1 MKRIKEFLLN
11 NTKVVIAFVLGIVI
25 SGTTVYAATY
35 LYSSNQVS
43 FDKSKVSQYGAT
55 KDDVQGA
62 IDELYSIA
70 KSEKCKDGYTKKSAS
85 DGYICLK
92 DIPTTNTIAMGN
104 DAVGKLSADGKTMII
119 SGSGTLNV
127 IPSDYKNTLEN
138 IIIEDGIEEIPD
150 SFCDGCSKL
159 KNIYIAETVEII
171 NGYNTFKNCSSLVS
185 LTIASGYLV
194 VNNSAEGMFEGCS
207 SLKGIDAEIDISSG
221 LTNSSKMFYG
231 CRSLKSLDLGNT
243 DTSSIND
250 MQYMFSGCSS
260 LESLNLKYFA
270 FPSFITN
277 IFDGDSS
284 LTNLDISYSYF
295 TNTTTITTFINQLSS
310 LSNLSNIKSCGN
322 TTIEQYANDHEI
334 SVTCDE

>member
-11 NTKVVIAFVLGIVI
+11 NTKLVIAFVLGVVI
-25 SGTTVYAATY
+25 SGTTVYAATC

-55 KDDVQGA
+55 KDDVPGA

-92 DIPTTNTIAMGN
+92 DIHTTNTIAMGD
-104 DAVGKLSADGKTMII
+104 DAEGKLSSDGKTMII

-138 IIIEDGIEEIPD
+138 IIIEDGIEEIPN
-150 SFCDGCSKL
+150 SFCEGCSKL

-171 NGYNTFKNCSSLVS
+171 NGFHTFRNCSSLVS
-185 LTIASGYLV
+185 LTIASGYLYV
-194 VNNSAEGMFEGCS
+194 ENSAEGMFEGCS
-207 SLKGIDAEIDISSG
+207 SLKGIDAEIDIGSG
-221 LTNSSKMFYG
+221 GQLNSSYRMFYG
-231 CRSLKSLDLGNT
+231 CSSLTSLDLGNT
-243 DTSSIND
+243 DTSAILD
-250 MQYMFSGCSS
+250 MDYMFSDCSS
-260 LESLNLKYFA
+260 LESLDLDVFT
-270 FPSFITN
+270 FPSIINN
-277 IFDGDSS
+277 IFNGDSS
-284 LTNLDISYSYF
+284 LTNLDISYSSF
-295 TNTTTITTFINQLSS
+295 TDTTTFINQLSS
-310 LSNLSNIKSCGN
+310 LSNLSNIKTCGN
-322 TTIEQYANDHEI
+322 TIIEQYANDHEI

>member
-92 DIPTTNTIAMGN
+92 DIPTTNTIAMGD

-138 IIIEDGIEEIPD
+138 IIIEDGIEKIPD
-150 SFCDGCSKL
+150 SFCYECSKL
-159 KNIYIAETVEII
+159 KEIYIAATVDTMGGSSTFRDCSNLVNITFASSNIYIDSGAM
-171 NGYNTFKNCSSLVS
+171 NNMFRYCSSL
-185 LTIASGYLV
+185 T
-194 VNNSAEGMFEGCS
+194 
-207 SLKGIDAEIDISSG
+207 
-221 LTNSSKMFYG
+221 
-231 CRSLKSLDLGNT
+231 SLDLSSFNT
-243 DTSSIND
+243 TDVAD
-250 MQYMFSGCSS
+250 MNGMFRGC
-260 LESLNLKYFA
+260 
-270 FPSFITN
+270 
-277 IFDGDSS
+277 SS
-284 LTNLDISYSYF
+284 LTNLD
-295 TNTTTITTFINQLSS
+295 
-310 LSNLSNIKSCGN
+310 LSNFNTSNILFMNFMFNGVSNGLAIKAPTAVCNKIASESRI
-322 TTIEQYANDHEI
+322 TA
-334 SVTCDE
+334 SFTCSQ

>member
-11 NTKVVIAFVLGIVI
+11 NTKVVIAFVLGVVI

-85 DGYICLK
+85 DGYVCLK
-92 DIPTTNTIAMGN
+92 DIPTTNTITMGN
-104 DAVGKLSADGKTMII
+104 DAEGRLSSDGKTMII

-138 IIIEDGIEEIPD
+138 IIIEDGIEEIPN

-185 LTIASGYLV
+185 LTIASGYLF
-194 VNNSAEGMFEGCS
+194 VNNSAVSMFEGCS
-207 SLKGIDAEIDISSG
+207 SLKGIDAEIDIGSSQQ
-221 LTNSSKMFYG
+221 LDDSSRMFYG
-231 CRSLKSLDLGNT
+231 CSSLTSLDLGNT
-243 DTSSIND
+243 DTSLIIN
-250 MQYMFSGCSS
+250 MNHMFSGCSS
-260 LESLNLKYFA
+260 LESLNLKYFT
-270 FPSFITN
+270 FPSDIYN

-284 LTNLDISYSYF
+284 LTNLDISYLYF
-295 TNTTTITTFINQLSS
+295 TDTTTFINQLSS
-310 LSNLSNIKSCGN
+310 LSNLSNIKLCDN
-322 TTIEQYANDHEI
+322 TTIEQYANDHGI

>member
-62 IDELYSIA
+62 IDELSSIA

-85 DGYICLK
+85 DGYVCLK
-92 DIPTTNTIAMGN
+92 DIPTTNTITMGN
-104 DAVGKLSADGKTMII
+104 DAEGRLSSDGKTMII

-150 SFCDGCSKL
+150 EFCDGCSKL

-171 NGYNTFKNCSSLVS
+171 NGYNTFRNCSSLVS
-185 LTIASGYLV
+185 LTIASGYLA
-194 VNNSAEGMFEGCS
+194 VNNSAVSMFEGCS

-221 LTNSSKMFYG
+221 FDDSSRMFYG
-231 CRSLKSLDLGNT
+231 CRSLTSLDLGNT
-243 DTSSIND
+243 DTSAIIYMNK
-250 MQYMFSGCSS
+250 MFSGCSS
-260 LESLNLKYFA
+260 LESLNLKYFNFA
-270 FPSFITN
+270 SYIDN

-284 LTNLDISYSYF
+284 LTNLDISYPYI
-295 TNTTTITTFINQLSS
+295 TDTTTFINQLSS

-322 TTIEQYANDHEI
+322 TIIEQYANDHGI